1 MYKYLISNHSY
12 FFKFSHTIYENKI
25 LKHKL
30 NFSAMKIFFTARH
43 MIYWIVSQQQLKLK
57 WLNFSIIIFI
67 IFQQLRIF
75 MQTEYQ
81 KKRYQNYDEVYG
93 KKNSTQLF
101 CIFLSTCIDL
111 IQYMNCE
118 FIVKDTVE
126 LIK

>member
-1 MYKYLISNHSY
+1 
-12 FFKFSHTIYENKI
+12 
-25 LKHKL
+25 
-30 NFSAMKIFFTARH
+30 
-43 MIYWIVSQQQLKLK
+43 
-57 WLNFSIIIFI
+57 
-67 IFQQLRIF
+67 

-93 KKNSTQLF
+93 KKNFTQLS